1 MMIKKI
7 ACLVFTFA
15 MASAIV
21 KAQQPEQPLL
31 TLKDAVEIALK
42 NNYNI
47 KLSQNNST
55 IASNNVT
62 AGNAGMLPQLNGNFT
77 DNNSRQST
85 KQTLNTGKYNNINAH
100 NSNNSYGVNLNWTIF
115 DGFGMF
121 ANYDQLKQLDK
132 LGVLRLQDTVQRTVA
147 SVINT
152 YYDLISQNEQVKALK
167 GAIDISRTQL
177 RIATDK
183 FNVGRAS
190 RLDVLNAQVNL
201 NTDTGNLIIQY
212 QLFKSTKIQLN
223 QLLIRDL
230 QTDFSVADTIV
241 VDDKLILADVLNN
254 AQLQNPGILSAQ
266 INQRLAEINLKQVR
280 STRYPQVG
288 LTSGY
293 VFTNSKTP
301 AGFTISQNAHGLNY
315 GLTASINIFDGFNQN
330 RREKN
335 AKIQIDNAGIAA
347 KQTKLNI
354 ESQINSLFVAY
365 LSGLDLVKLEEANV
379 NLNKKNLDITLDKYK
394 LGNITPLEVREA
406 QRNYLDAQSKFF
418 AAQYQSKQAEIM
430 LKQITN
436 SINIQ

>member
-1 MMIKKI
+1 MIKKI

-15 MASAIV
+15 MASAIA